1 MKQKTVFD
9 QIKTTSKAWKELR
22 GKKSFAEMSL
32 EQFNLKVK
40 PSLDARDEIADLR
53 VQIKDAIARRN
64 TADQVSN
71 AACVDVG
78 RAVAGDKSEGPD
90 SPFYKALGYVPTSER
105 KSGLGRKKTVTLK
118 AA

>member
-1 MKQKTVFD
+1 MKQID
-9 QIKTTSKAWKELR
+9 TTSKAWKELR
-22 GKKSFAEMSL
+22 GKKSYAEMSV
-32 EQFNLKVK
+32 EEFNLTVK
-40 PSLDARDEIADLR
+40 PSLDARDEITELR
-53 VQIKDAIARRN
+53 VQIKDAIARRKK
-64 TADQVSN
+64 ADKVSN

-105 KSGLGRKKTVTLK
+105 KSGLGRKKAVTLK